1 LGKGKEEMKGSNV
14 GKTEYGELCA
24 RIEEE
29 ETETTDGMYSY
40 EYVDGS
46 RMKILS
52 EDLLDENKDS

>member
-1 LGKGKEEMKGSNV
+1 MKGSNV
-14 GKTEYGELCA
+14 GKTECGELCA

-29 ETETTDGMYSY
+29 ETEITDGMYSY